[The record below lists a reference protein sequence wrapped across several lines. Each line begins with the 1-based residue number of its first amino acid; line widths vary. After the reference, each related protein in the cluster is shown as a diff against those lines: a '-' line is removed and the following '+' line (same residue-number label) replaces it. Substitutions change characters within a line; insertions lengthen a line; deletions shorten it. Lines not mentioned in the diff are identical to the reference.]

1 MFELIKTLLELKV
14 VRYFFSG
21 VTATLVDVCTYFI
34 AFNFLFKKMD
44 IPVYESYVL
53 TAPTASLMLSFS
65 CGLITSFL
73 LTKYFVFTESD
84 LKSHH
89 QFMRFILVAFMVFV
103 LNYFLMRILI
113 RQFHWFPTIARAFAS
128 VSIAIISF
136 FSHRFFTFK
145 VNGATA
151 EEEEIVN

>member
-1 MFELIKTLLELKV
+1 MIELVKTILELKI

-21 VTATLVDVCTYFI
+21 VTATLVDVSVYFI
-34 AFNFLFKKMD
+34 AFNFLFKKID

-53 TAPTASLMLSFS
+53 TAPTASLLLSFS
-65 CGLITSFL
+65 CGLVTSFL

-84 LKSHH
+84 LKGHH
-89 QFMRFILVAFMVFV
+89 QFMRFLLVAFIIFV
-103 LNYFLMRILI
+103 LNYFMMRILI
-113 RQFHWFPTIARAFAS
+113 RQFHWFPTIARAFSS

-145 VNGATA
+145 VNDIEG
-151 EEEEIVN
+151 EEELVN